1 MKKIFGFTLA
11 AVSILSTFALAACS
25 NSNKTAKGNNSSES
39 AAVSGNEKKSNKDE
53 AKTEAPNK
61 EADTLVIGGIAP
73 LTGDLSSYGIAA
85 KQGAEYAVDEINA
98 AGGVQVGDKS
108 YKLELDFKDDEG
120 DEQKAVTSYTALKVD
135 GAKALIGGITSASS
149 MAVSD
154 YSKDDYLLQISPSA
168 TSAGVTSEPNVFRIG
183 FTDEAQGQKMA
194 EYVINEG
201 YQQIVLFHNEED
213 EYSKA
218 VYEAFKKALG
228 DKEMGGIVVADET
241 YVKGDIDFAAQFMSF
256 NDTEESLI
264 VYFGYNNE
272 GAALI
277 EYARNTDNDSDFIG
291 ADGMEFVTEKVS
303 DSAVLDGAA
312 FTTDFLSETGG
323 ERAAKFTSGYE
334 KKYKTNAGRIAAAAY
349 DAVYAVKEAAQEA
362 GSIDNEAL
370 VNAMHRIK
378 FEGSTGNIE
387 FDEAGESNH
396 EVGLVHL
403 EGGRYTYK

>member
-11 AVSILSTFALAACS
+11 AVSILSAFALAACS

-61 EADTLVIGGIAP
+61 EVDTLVIGGIAP

-168 TSAGVTSEPNVFRIG
+168 TLAGVTSEPNVFRIG

-241 YVKGDIDFAAQFMSF
+241 YVKGDILPH
-256 NDTEESLI
+256 SL
-264 VYFGYNNE
+264 
-272 GAALI
+272 
-277 EYARNTDNDSDFIG
+277 
-291 ADGMEFVTEKVS
+291 
-303 DSAVLDGAA
+303 
-312 FTTDFLSETGG
+312 
-323 ERAAKFTSGYE
+323 
-334 KKYKTNAGRIAAAAY
+334 
-349 DAVYAVKEAAQEA
+349 
-362 GSIDNEAL
+362 
-370 VNAMHRIK
+370 
-378 FEGSTGNIE
+378 
-387 FDEAGESNH
+387 
-396 EVGLVHL
+396 
-403 EGGRYTYK
+403 